1 MNQPT
6 TAHTPGDFRPDTV
19 SHDVAALRAE
29 ISAADGPPG
38 FGGVD
43 VESGPDGWTV
53 IVQLPGVAAEE
64 LSIDV
69 ERREL
74 CIQTLSEEGA
84 SGFTYRLALPAEV
97 DTEHVDATMDH
108 GLLTVRLPRANGSG
122 ATLTEESHRSQ
133 PVGAVGVDEL
143 PPTPTTDA
151 DDMAPEA

>member
-1 MNQPT
+1 MNQPAST
-6 TAHTPGDFRPDTV
+6 HTPDDFRPDTV

-43 VESGPDGWTV
+43 VESGSDGWTV

-64 LSIDV
+64 LTIDV

-74 CIQTLSEEGA
+74 SIQTLAEEGA
-84 SGFTYRLALPAEV
+84 GRFMYRLALPAEV

-108 GLLTVRLPRANGSG
+108 GLLTVRLPRANGNG
-122 ATLTEESHRSQ
+122 ATLTEESERSR
-133 PVGAVGVDEL
+133 PVGAVGVDEM
-143 PPTPTTDA
+143 PPAPDEI
-151 DDMAPEA
+151 APEA